1 MDKSLILGL
10 FFILFVL
17 SLICHY
23 GKTGRYSIESFNT
36 VSRVENLKLS
46 RVGDDENAIRI
57 DFDRPIVDSNAQLKY
72 YILVKNEKGQEIK
85 LITSDSP
92 SVSSNDSSNDSSNN
106 QNNNVL
112 QDDCNPCV
120 YTLRNL
126 ASGTYTIGVMVLMGG
141 QTSRI
146 VESSILLGQGGNQ
159 QGSQQGSQQGRN
171 QGGNQEGNQDYS
183 YSADGSYNVIR
194 REIGGYPDN
203 LTVSL
208 QTTPDSLSSLVQRQ
222 LSLGIID
229 ANVHVAN

>member
-46 RVGDDENAIRI
+46 RVDDDENAIRI

-72 YILVKNEKGQEIK
+72 YILVKNDRGQEIK

-92 SVSSNDSSNDSSNN
+92 SSGTTGSSNN

-120 YTLRNL
+120 YTLKNL
-126 ASGTYTIGVMVLMGG
+126 ESGTYTIGVMVLMNG

-159 QGSQQGSQQGRN
+159 QG
-171 QGGNQEGNQDYS
+171 NQDYS
-183 YSADGSYNVIR
+183 YNADGSYNLIR

-229 ANVHVAN
+229 ANVHVTN